1 MERGT
6 QADIALLSVV
16 ILWGTS
22 FSIAKEALQWI
33 TPVLFVVVR
42 FLLAGAIWLVVYGHL
57 LKKNQKNFTWKIA
70 LKGSLLGV
78 VLGAGFV
85 LQTAGLNLT
94 RATMSG
100 FLTGLVVV
108 IVPFFVIILERKIPK
123 ATSLTGV
130 VVCTFGLW
138 VLTSSPGAGFNFGD
152 LLTIGAAVFF
162 ALHLV
167 LVQIFTRE
175 HDPRVLTLMQP
186 IGALLVAIPLIFILE
201 SPSVTIHW
209 SLVWRWLVL
218 GTMVA
223 VTIAVQLYW
232 QRFITATRAAII
244 FTLEQPLAAFF
255 AFLILGEVLTGR
267 AYLGGGLIFIG
278 MLVAE
283 GGARI
288 LPGRLGALDTS
299 P

>member
-1 MERGT
+1 MERNT
-6 QADIALLSVV
+6 QAHIALLSVAV
-16 ILWGTS
+16 LWGTS

-33 TPVLFVVVR
+33 TPVLFVTVR
-42 FLLAGAIWLVVYGHL
+42 FLLAGAIWLVLYGHL
-57 LKKNQKNFTWKIA
+57 LKKNKNNFRGIIVW
-70 LKGSLLGV
+70 KGSLLGV

-100 FLTGLVVV
+100 FLTGLVVI
-108 IVPFFVIILERKIPK
+108 IVPLFVIILERKIPK
-123 ATSLTGV
+123 ATSLAGV

-138 VLTSSPGAGFNFGD
+138 VLSSPSGAGFNIGD
-152 LLTIGAAVFF
+152 LLTIGAAACF

-175 HDPRVLTLMQP
+175 HDPRILTLMQP
-186 IGALLVAIPLIFILE
+186 IGALLVAIPLIFVFE
-201 SPSVTIHW
+201 SPSATIHW
-209 SLVWRWLVL
+209 PLVWRWLVL

-223 VTIAVQLYW
+223 VTIALQLHW

-244 FTLEQPLAAFF
+244 FTFVQPLAAIF
-255 AFLILGEVLTGR
+255 AFLILGEVLTGS
-267 AYLGGGLIFIG
+267 AYMGGGLIFIG

-288 LPGRLGALDTS
+288 LPGRSG
-299 P
+299 

>member
-1 MERGT
+1 MERDT
-6 QADIALLSVV
+6 QAHFALLSVAV
-16 ILWGTS
+16 LWGTS

-42 FLLAGAIWLVVYGHL
+42 FLLAGAIWLVLYGHL
-57 LKKNQKNFTWKIA
+57 LKKNKNSFRGIIVW
-70 LKGSLLGV
+70 KGSLLGV

-100 FLTGLVVV
+100 FLTGLVVI
-108 IVPFFVIILERKIPK
+108 IVPLFVIILERKIPK
-123 ATSLTGV
+123 ATSLAGV

-138 VLTSSPGAGFNFGD
+138 VLSSPSGAGFNIGD
-152 LLTIGAAVFF
+152 LLTIGAAACF

-175 HDPRVLTLMQP
+175 HDPRILTLMQP
-186 IGALLVAIPLIFILE
+186 IGALLVAIPLIFVFE
-201 SPSVTIHW
+201 SPSATIHW
-209 SLVWRWLVL
+209 PLVWRWLVL

-223 VTIAVQLYW
+223 VTIALQLHW

-244 FTLEQPLAAFF
+244 FTLVQPLSAIF
-255 AFLILGEVLTGR
+255 AFLILGEVLTGS
-267 AYLGGGLIFIG
+267 AYMGGGLIFIG

-288 LPGRLGALDTS
+288 LPGRSG
-299 P
+299 

>member
-1 MERGT
+1 MERNT
-6 QADIALLSVV
+6 QAHIALLSVAV
-16 ILWGTS
+16 LWGTS

-33 TPVLFVVVR
+33 TPVLFVTVR
-42 FLLAGAIWLVVYGHL
+42 FLLAGAIWLVLYGHL
-57 LKKNQKNFTWKIA
+57 LKKNKNNFRGIIVW
-70 LKGSLLGV
+70 KGSLLGI

-100 FLTGLVVV
+100 FLTGLVVI
-108 IVPFFVIILERKIPK
+108 IVPLFVIILERKIPK
-123 ATSLTGV
+123 ATSLAGV

-138 VLTSSPGAGFNFGD
+138 VLSSPSGAGFNIGD
-152 LLTIGAAVFF
+152 LLTIGAAACF

-175 HDPRVLTLMQP
+175 HDPRILTLMQP
-186 IGALLVAIPLIFILE
+186 IGALLVAIPLIFVFE
-201 SPSVTIHW
+201 SPSATIHW
-209 SLVWRWLVL
+209 PLVWRWLVL

-223 VTIAVQLYW
+223 VTIALQLHW

-244 FTLEQPLAAFF
+244 FTFVQPLAAIF
-255 AFLILGEVLTGR
+255 AFLILGEVLTGS
-267 AYLGGGLIFIG
+267 AYMGGGLIFIG

-288 LPGRLGALDTS
+288 LPGRSG
-299 P
+299 

>member
-1 MERGT
+1 MERNT
-6 QADIALLSVV
+6 QAHIALLSVAV
-16 ILWGTS
+16 LWGTS

-33 TPVLFVVVR
+33 TPVLFVTVR
-42 FLLAGAIWLVVYGHL
+42 FLLAGAIWLVLYGHL
-57 LKKNQKNFTWKIA
+57 LKKNKNNFRGIIVW
-70 LKGSLLGV
+70 KGSLLGV

-100 FLTGLVVV
+100 FLTGLVVI
-108 IVPFFVIILERKIPK
+108 IVPLFVIILERKIPK
-123 ATSLTGV
+123 ATSLAGV

-138 VLTSSPGAGFNFGD
+138 VLSSPSGAGFNIGD
-152 LLTIGAAVFF
+152 LLTIGAAACF

-175 HDPRVLTLMQP
+175 HDPRILTLMQP
-186 IGALLVAIPLIFILE
+186 IGALLVAIPLIFVFE
-201 SPSVTIHW
+201 SPSATIHW
-209 SLVWRWLVL
+209 PLVWRWLVL

-223 VTIAVQLYW
+223 VTIALQLHW

-244 FTLEQPLAAFF
+244 FTLVQPLAAIF
-255 AFLILGEVLTGR
+255 AFLILGEVLTGS
-267 AYLGGGLIFIG
+267 AYMGGGLIFIG

-288 LPGRLGALDTS
+288 LPGRSG
-299 P
+299 